1 VIVWGIRHFHH
12 YLSRPFS
19 IVTDHS
25 ALKWLQTSKMPKGR
39 RARWIMELQQYT
51 FTIQHRPGKSN
62 ANADAL
68 SRMYDDETECF
79 FLEFQETEEPEEVP
93 ESSYTFSTTSQWYTA
108 QGPSTQEFMLETDSE
123 TEEEKPYQLRLR
135 YDPERPQFRFEPIS
149 GANPDQQRVVH
160 IQYDSQGEEI
170 EEEERSQSSGDTYQ
184 WYEQYESDQYDDN
197 VWEPMG
203 DPMAWLNCPQEKR
216 KFQEEENANYVDYP
230 GLKLTKVQANA
241 LFEEGIVEKHVVANQ
256 PLRKGGSKCTEDCD
270 TEQHHTHNYC
280 RTCKRNLPYWD
291 CYNIEEYLHD
301 CVVGF
306 GPGKIHFDMNP
317 DYLINEPWWEEPAA
331 VIADNHYTQLRKL
344 YKIFMYYLHTPMNQ
358 IPFYF
363 DFNSINL
370 DFSPVIAELD

>member
-1 VIVWGIRHFHH
+1 LVHTPILQYPDFEQPFTLYTDASKNGLGAVLSQKKEEKEYVIAYASRATNNAEKNYPITDLECLAIVWEIRHFHH

-149 GANPDQQRVVH
+149 GANPDRQRVVH

-170 EEEERSQSSGDTYQ
+170 EEEERS
-184 WYEQYESDQYDDN
+184 
-197 VWEPMG
+197 
-203 DPMAWLNCPQEKR
+203 
-216 KFQEEENANYVDYP
+216 
-230 GLKLTKVQANA
+230 
-241 LFEEGIVEKHVVANQ
+241 
-256 PLRKGGSKCTEDCD
+256 
-270 TEQHHTHNYC
+270 
-280 RTCKRNLPYWD
+280 
-291 CYNIEEYLHD
+291 
-301 CVVGF
+301 
-306 GPGKIHFDMNP
+306 
-317 DYLINEPWWEEPAA
+317 
-331 VIADNHYTQLRKL
+331 
-344 YKIFMYYLHTPMNQ
+344 
-358 IPFYF
+358 
-363 DFNSINL
+363 
-370 DFSPVIAELD
+370 